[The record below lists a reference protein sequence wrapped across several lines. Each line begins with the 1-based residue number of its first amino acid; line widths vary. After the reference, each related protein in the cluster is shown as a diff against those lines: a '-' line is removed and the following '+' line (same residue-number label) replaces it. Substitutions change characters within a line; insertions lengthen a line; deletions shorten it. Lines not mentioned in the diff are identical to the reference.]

1 MNILEKCGAVYA
13 KMDCGIR
20 TCGNCA
26 IDGLCRN
33 GQGDS
38 GRKLI
43 LEVSEEVRSIIKE
56 RDELLAKLKEVETK

>member
-1 MNILEKCGAVYA
+1 MNVFEKCGAIYA
-13 KMDCGIR
+13 RMDCGSR
-20 TCGNCA
+20 TCDNCA
-26 IDGLCRN
+26 MDGLCRN

-56 RDELLAKLKEVETK
+56 RDELLAKLKEAETK

>member
-13 KMDCGIR
+13 RMDCGIR

-26 IDGLCRN
+26 IDGLCRS
-33 GQGDS
+33 GQLDS

>member
-1 MNILEKCGAVYA
+1 MNILEKCGAIYA
-13 KMDCGIR
+13 RMDCGIR
-20 TCGNCA
+20 TCDNCA
-26 IDGLCRN
+26 MVGLCRS
-33 GQGDS
+33 GQLDS

>member
-13 KMDCGIR
+13 RMDCGSR

-26 IDGLCRN
+26 MDGLCRN
-33 GQGDS
+33 GQWDS

-56 RDELLAKLKEVETK
+56 RDELLTKLKEVETK